1 MKKHKQKAHS
11 CEKKARKNKFAALE
25 IASDKW
31 NVLFRYCYK
40 KNPH

>member
-25 IASDKW
+25 IASDK
-31 NVLFRYCYK
+31 
-40 KNPH
+40 